1 MLYQYPAKYVC
12 VVTYNN
18 KCKCA
23 QCQKSENLKYEL
35 DLRAETTPPDADAV
49 AANSYCSVFSNIL
62 FYG

>member
-1 MLYQYPAKYVC
+1 
-12 VVTYNN
+12 
-18 KCKCA
+18 
-23 QCQKSENLKYEL
+23 LKYEL